1 MRTYKRCLRIQGL
14 RWRCCRL
21 KDEKY
26 DAICKKLGFEPRN
39 YTVPDFETEDD
50 SWESPFKILTVEE
63 IDYLYK
69 NGYLN
74 SK

>member
-1 MRTYKRCLRIQGL
+1 MKLEIEMRKMDAIYKR
-14 RWRCCRL
+14 
-21 KDEKY
+21 
-26 DAICKKLGFEPRN
+26 ICEKLGCEPKDIAIPN
-39 YTVPDFETEDD
+39 FDTEDD

-74 SK
+74 QK